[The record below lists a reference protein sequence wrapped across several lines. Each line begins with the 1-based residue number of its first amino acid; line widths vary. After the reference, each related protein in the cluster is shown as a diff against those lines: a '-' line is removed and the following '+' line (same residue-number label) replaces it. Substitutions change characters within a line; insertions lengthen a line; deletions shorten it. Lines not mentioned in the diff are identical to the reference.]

1 MPSFLR
7 DTAAV
12 LRRELGRLVRQPM
25 YMVLMLLLPLLS
37 FTFFAVLFEKGV
49 AHDIPIA
56 VLDEDRTTL
65 SRKITDMV
73 DATPTAMVSF
83 EVQTMEQAERLM
95 REGRIM
101 AIVQIPDFFEKN
113 ILSNRQTHVEAYI
126 TGTNITVNGLLARD
140 IQTAVTTFSAGIQLQ
155 LLTKQGLTD
164 RQAMA
169 QLMPVRFNKHVLF
182 NPYTNYG
189 YYLSPSFM
197 PMMLL
202 IFVVMVTVFTIGTEL
217 KHATAREWLGTG
229 NGSVAAALTL
239 LRRVSGKNVRVRMD
253 GGELTVDAEE
263 KDGSIESL
271 YLTGPAAMVCAGEI
285 LDEAILK
292 LVKRQ
297 EEKT

>member
-37 FTFFAVLFEKGV
+37 FAFFAVLFEKGV

-101 AIVQIPDFFEKN
+101 AIVQIPDF
-113 ILSNRQTHVEAYI
+113 S
-126 TGTNITVNGLLARD
+126 
-140 IQTAVTTFSAGIQLQ
+140 
-155 LLTKQGLTD
+155 
-164 RQAMA
+164 
-169 QLMPVRFNKHVLF
+169 
-182 NPYTNYG
+182 
-189 YYLSPSFM
+189 
-197 PMMLL
+197 
-202 IFVVMVTVFTIGTEL
+202 
-217 KHATAREWLGTG
+217 
-229 NGSVAAALTL
+229 
-239 LRRVSGKNVRVRMD
+239 RRTS
-253 GGELTVDAEE
+253 
-263 KDGSIESL
+263 
-271 YLTGPAAMVCAGEI
+271 
-285 LDEAILK
+285 
-292 LVKRQ
+292 
-297 EEKT
+297 